1 MMSSRNL
8 VVGVRASPRRH
19 RATVWRSLF
28 LCLCLSWGP
37 GCSEKP
43 VPVTA
48 TQTDAPTQAPAVQ
61 PDHQFVPAQQRT
73 KELGERCAS
82 GGESD
87 CISRLCLR
95 AGPRLDADYFCSQ
108 QCSSENDC
116 PKTWG
121 CIQIHPSAGGQVC
134 VPPEGWTGAVA
145 EPR

>member
-1 MMSSRNL
+1 MISSRYL
-8 VVGVRASPRRH
+8 VGTPASPYGH
-19 RATVWRSLF
+19 RATVLRSLF
-28 LCLCLSWGP
+28 LGLCLSWGS

-43 VPVTA
+43 APVEETL
-48 TQTDAPTQAPAVQ
+48 TEAPTQAPAVQ
-61 PDHQFVPAQQRT
+61 PDHQFVPAKQRT

-82 GGESD
+82 GGESE
-87 CISRLCLR
+87 CLSRLCLR

-134 VPPEGWTGAVA
+134 VPPKGWTGAVA